1 MPRSRA
7 MLIGLAWIALHGL
20 DPSAVA
26 QPAAGP
32 AKPVAAAQQL
42 PNCRFGEPV
51 AAVHSGTPANTQ
63 LVSKVCLHRSGTQ
76 RLIRHSMEVR
86 SPQTGARLQQA
97 SLPATPTTTDALP
110 APALVLPGS
119 PPLLVLPH
127 GIAAADLRLGSAEL
141 VFEAQ
146 GQLLGAARDG
156 DLLALVEALATGD
169 RGGAP
174 QLEWTVLDLEAGQV
188 VGQALLAAAPV
199 ESVALRRDKVSVYTE
214 LRLRGP
220 RKSLIVRAA
229 ILGPDGKSL
238 VRNGQLEV
246 QSGAPSDDSR

>member
-7 MLIGLAWIALHGL
+7 MLFCLVWIGLAGL
-20 DPSAVA
+20 AQGAVG
-26 QPAAGP
+26 QPAASP
-32 AKPVAAAQQL
+32 AKPAAAAPQL
-42 PNCRFGEPV
+42 PNCRLGEPV
-51 AAVHSGTPANTQ
+51 AAVNTGAPANTQ
-63 LVSKVCLHRSGTQ
+63 LLAKVCLHKSGDQ
-76 RLIRHSMEVR
+76 RLIRHSVELR
-86 SPQTGARLQQA
+86 STQSGARLQQA

-156 DLLALVEALATGD
+156 DLLALVEALPLGD
-169 RGGAP
+169 RGGPP

-188 VGQALLAAAPV
+188 IGQAVVAGAAV
-199 ESVALRRDKVSVYTE
+199 ENLALRREKSGVYTE
-214 LRLRGP
+214 LCLRGP
-220 RKSLIVRAA
+220 KKSLVVRAD

-238 VRNGQLEV
+238 VKNGQLAV
-246 QSGAPSDDSR
+246 QISAPGDAR

>member
-7 MLIGLAWIALHGL
+7 MLFGLVWIGLAGL
-20 DPSAVA
+20 AQGAVG
-26 QPAAGP
+26 QPAASP
-32 AKPVAAAQQL
+32 AKPAAAAPQL
-42 PNCRFGEPV
+42 PNCRLGEPL
-51 AAVHSGTPANTQ
+51 AAGNIGAPANTQ
-63 LVSKVCLHRSGTQ
+63 LLAKVCLHKSGDQ
-76 RLIRHSMEVR
+76 RLIRHSVELR
-86 SPQTGARLQQA
+86 STQSGARLQQA

-156 DLLALVEALATGD
+156 DLLALVEALPLGD
-169 RGGAP
+169 RGGPP

-188 VGQALLAAAPV
+188 IGQAVVAGAAV
-199 ESVALRRDKVSVYTE
+199 ENLALRREKSGVYTE

-220 RKSLIVRAA
+220 KKSLVVRADV
-229 ILGPDGKSL
+229 LGPDGKSL
-238 VRNGQLEV
+238 VKNGQLAV
-246 QSGAPSDDSR
+246 QISAPGDAR

>member
-1 MPRSRA
+1 
-7 MLIGLAWIALHGL
+7 MLLGLVWIGLVGL
-20 DPSAVA
+20 EPSAVA
-26 QPAAGP
+26 QPAASP
-32 AKPVAAAQQL
+32 AKPGATAPQL
-42 PNCRFGEPV
+42 PNCRFGEPI
-51 AAVHSGTPANTQ
+51 AALTSGTPANTQ
-63 LVSKVCLHRSGTQ
+63 LVAKVCLHKNGDQ
-76 RLIRHSMEVR
+76 RLIRHSVELR
-86 SPQTGARLQQA
+86 AAQTGARLQQA

-146 GQLLGAARDG
+146 GKLLGAARDG
-156 DLLALVEALATGD
+156 DLLTLVEEAPAGDD

-188 VGQALLAAAPV
+188 IGQAVLAGAAV
-199 ESVALRRDKVSVYTE
+199 DSVVLRRDKSGVYTE

-220 RKSLIVRAA
+220 KKSLILRAG

-238 VRNGQLEV
+238 VKNGQLAV
-246 QSGAPSDDSR
+246 QVSAPGAAR